1 MLHDPRSSPHL
12 PRRLTAFAYVQAEN
26 APLYRSILQVFGD
39 AKEHFRLHLRPEE
52 IRRALASMPFD
63 EPPPVEEVQ
72 AALAQL
78 CEWGNLEDHPDTS
91 DVATVEDF
99 YRSRR
104 LYQLSPEGE
113 AAERALA
120 VYEET
125 LRQPGELQTVAL
137 TDVRALLSELARLAA
152 EDAPDAG
159 KTHRA
164 LQSLQARFRDLTSRA
179 QTFLGSLQRTIDL
192 QGVDLDTFLAYKE
205 NLIDYLE
212 RFIGELVIA
221 TGRIGEL
228 IAEIEHAGV
237 ERLLDLAAQR
247 DLADALDPTDADR
260 EATRRE
266 WRERWQGLTSWFRGR
281 PGAPSQ
287 ADVLRARARSAIPAL
302 LTLVADIHER
312 RLAKSDRATDLRTLA
327 RWFAETDVDADA
339 HRLFRA
345 AFGLCPARHLKI
357 DDETLDA
364 REEHPVPPSTS
375 WLEAAPVAISPRL
388 RRTGRHTRPGR
399 AKNVIDRS
407 EAKAKLARMVQ
418 EEADRLAHAKRR
430 LAVGRPLRL
439 SELPRLD
446 APELELFLDLLGQ
459 ALAHQTIMGDAV
471 QTTSSDGSL
480 TVRLQPTDDDALAT
494 IRTSAGLLTGRD
506 HWITVETMEAAR

>member
-1 MLHDPRSSPHL
+1 MENYAPSPAL
-12 PRRLTAFAYVQAEN
+12 PRRLSVFAYVQAEK
-26 APLYRSILQVFGD
+26 APLYRSILRVFSD

-52 IRRALASMPFD
+52 IRDALVSMPFD
-63 EPPPVEEVQ
+63 EPPPMEEVQ

-91 DVATVEDF
+91 DVSTVEDF
-99 YRSRR
+99 YRPRR

-120 VYEET
+120 VYEDT
-125 LRQPGELQTVAL
+125 LRRPGELQTVAL
-137 TDVRALLSELARLAA
+137 TDVRALLSELAQLAA

-164 LQSLQARFRDLTSRA
+164 LQSLQARFRELTSRA

-205 NLIDYLE
+205 SLIEYLE
-212 RFIGELVIA
+212 RFIGELVLA

-228 IAEIEHAGV
+228 LGEIEAVGV
-237 ERLLDLAAQR
+237 ERLLDLAAER
-247 DLADALDPTDADR
+247 DLADALDPTEEDR
-260 EATRRE
+260 EAARRE
-266 WRERWQGLTSWFRGR
+266 WRRRWQGLTSWFRGR
-281 PGAPSQ
+281 TGAPSQ

-327 RWFAETDVDADA
+327 RWFAETDHDADA

-345 AFGLCPARHLKI
+345 AFGLCPARHLSV
-357 DDETLDA
+357 DHETLDV
-364 REEHPVPPSTS
+364 REERPVPTSTS
-375 WLEAAPVAISPRL
+375 WLDAPPVAISPRL
-388 RRTGRHTRPGR
+388 RRTGRHTRRGR
-399 AKNVIDRS
+399 ARNVIDRS
-407 EAKAKLARMVQ
+407 EEKAALARMVR
-418 EEADRLAHAKRR
+418 EETERLAHARRR

-439 SELPRLD
+439 SELPHLD

-459 ALAHQTIMGDAV
+459 ALARQTDTDAPV
-471 QTTSSDGSL
+471 RTTSSDGSL
-480 TVRLQPTDDDALAT
+480 TVELTPTDDHAPAT

-506 HWITVETMEAAR
+506 HWIAVEEATT